1 MIRHA
6 IQMTVLIIYGLERD
20 NLKNNQVL
28 TLEWNFFFEKVTNL
42 LRPVKTSPFKRTN
55 NVYYRKLARP
65 YTVKKKRKYQIIF

>member
-28 TLEWNFFFEKVTNL
+28 TLEWIFFSKKEF
-42 LRPVKTSPFKRTN
+42 VK
-55 NVYYRKLARP
+55 AR
-65 YTVKKKRKYQIIF
+65 QDIAI